1 MRKSA
6 SCAGR
11 RCSCFACGRRPSRAA
26 REDRAHA
33 ERSRKALLCA
43 ERMEQRSPEEEL
55 GPPKDPPVVQP
66 RSVAEGW
73 MSAALGCAERG
84 GGARPRDAAW
94 SQAIADHRAK
104 ATGARK
110 GDAHI
115 PWPMQRRCALRSPRC
130 RTPPEGSPAVRM
142 RLHRVVGASA
152 DGRLRCRRRTR
163 LARSPRGSAR
173 CRADFAE
180 ADRPASPS
188 MDGGSSGSSMRTGSS
203 HDAAGR
209 LYALQCADTGYAPHR
224 RSPPPQLL

>member
-1 MRKSA
+1 MRAADGLAVRHEKIERMPSDPE
-6 SCAGR
+6 R
-11 RCSCFACGRRPSRAA
+11 RCCARSAWSRG
-26 REDRAHA
+26 HG
-33 ERSRKALLCA
+33 
-43 ERMEQRSPEEEL
+43 

-110 GDAHI
+110 GDAHV
-115 PWPMQRRCALRSPRC
+115 PWADVAKMRAALAEVQNS
-130 RTPPEGSPAVRM
+130 GSPAVRM

-163 LARSPRGSAR
+163 LARSPRDSAVAG
-173 CRADFAE
+173 ADFAE

-188 MDGGSSGSSMRTGSS
+188 MDGGSSGSSMRTGSW
-203 HDAAGR
+203 HGAAGR
-209 LYALQCADTGYAPHR
+209 LYARQCADTGYAPHR